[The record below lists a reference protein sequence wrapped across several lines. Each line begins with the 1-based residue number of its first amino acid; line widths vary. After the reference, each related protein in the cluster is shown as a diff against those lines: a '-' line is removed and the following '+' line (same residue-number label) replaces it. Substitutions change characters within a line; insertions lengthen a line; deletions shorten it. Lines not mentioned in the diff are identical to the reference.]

1 TTDAINRWNST
12 TFTEDGESRAHEYAW
27 LQTLS
32 ALGRVQA
39 AVTANWPFYA
49 VFRNPGNNVI
59 THFAFNPTGTAVTV
73 NFSDGASVNVPAGTL
88 ASDINQP
95 PPPPPQAPTNL
106 IAAAT
111 SSSTINLS
119 WTASATAGVTYSVFR
134 STTTGFTPSAAN
146 QIASGVTGT

>member
-1 TTDAINRWNST
+1 MITPHVSVKPPAT
-12 TFTEDGESRAHEYAW
+12 
-27 LQTLS
+27 S
-32 ALGRVQA
+32 A
-39 AVTANWPFYA
+39 T
-49 VFRNPGNNVI
+49 VI
-59 THFAFNPTGTAVTV
+59 
-73 NFSDGASVNVPAGTL
+73 FSDVSSVNVPAGTL

-146 QIASGVTGT
+146 QIASGVTGTAFTSGGLTASTTYFYRVTAAYSGVAI